1 MSTRRRSPAKISPL
15 DTPHGVEDAPPSS
28 PDQVKNSCTKRPR
41 NEARSKTARSRTLTL
56 QAAAPKPMVDLSLE
70 ELLQIKPAGIT
81 VESTLEKEQ
90 ATAERVEEAK
100 EALGKLECE
109 IVSAL
114 FPSSGLPESLQD
126 VAARLGMTVKEVREV
141 ADNALRGLRGTK
153 SSRPRLSTVWN

>member
-1 MSTRRRSPAKISPL
+1 MSTRRRSPVKTSPL
-15 DTPHGVEDAPPSS
+15 DAPHGVENAPPIT
-28 PDQVKNSCTKRPR
+28 PDTIKESNTNHPPRAVKSR
-41 NEARSKTARSRTLTL
+41 TARARTLKL
-56 QAAAPKPMVDLSLE
+56 QSAAPKPMVDISLK
-70 ELLQIKPAGIT
+70 ELLQIKPVGIT
-81 VESTLEKEQ
+81 VDSKLEKEQ
-90 ATAERVEEAK
+90 AAAERVEEAK